1 MKLTMPISYPIAKV
15 LDSILGE
22 HKITRYNASQLAAII
37 EIHSMKS
44 LDLIKGHI
52 ETKEFGR
59 NGTVGLNKDQ
69 TKMIKGV
76 LVDWRTTTA
85 NQVYK
90 KVAKVYMLSCERVVN
105 EDLMKEIK
113 KKNYSRIPVYYGDI
127 DRKLVIGILLV
138 KSLVGLQ
145 LEEGV
150 TIQDLIAKK

>member
-1 MKLTMPISYPIAKV
+1 MKLTMPVSYPIAKV
-15 LDSILGE
+15 LDMILGE

-44 LDLIKGHI
+44 LDIIKGHI
-52 ETKEFGR
+52 ETKGFGK
-59 NGTVGLNKDQ
+59 NVSVGLNMHQ

-90 KVAKVYMLSCERVVN
+90 KAAKIYMLSCERVVN
-105 EDLMKEIK
+105 EELMREIK

-127 DRKLVIGILLV
+127 NRKLVIGILLV
-138 KSLVGLQ
+138 KSLVGL
-145 LEEGV
+145 
-150 TIQDLIAKK
+150 